1 MKREES
7 STSNS
12 NEPPK
17 KKCVVSRSMY
27 CTVLCLLSNT
37 STRSPQSSRCPSLPH
52 MPSEAHQMQ
61 WYVSVE
67 QTLYTQRLPD
77 IVLVPLDLLR
87 RNCTQVNSQFVQVV
101 LLTNVPVS
109 VLEGQ
114 QAAVEV
120 NKLTLYTYV
129 QVNGTWRRTSASEH
143 GHYALQT
150 LVVGILGTDFN

>member
-1 MKREES
+1 
-7 STSNS
+7 
-12 NEPPK
+12 
-17 KKCVVSRSMY
+17 
-27 CTVLCLLSNT
+27 
-37 STRSPQSSRCPSLPH
+37 

-109 VLEGQ
+109 VIKDQ
-114 QAAVEV
+114 QAAV
-120 NKLTLYTYV
+120 
-129 QVNGTWRRTSASEH
+129 
-143 GHYALQT
+143 
-150 LVVGILGTDFN
+150 